1 MSTPAAHG
9 HGTSRI
15 APHRRFWPRR
25 VPFELPAAQT
35 TLWDN
40 LDISARRYPDKPAF
54 VFFGQALGFAQLRE
68 QAVRLAGW
76 LHEKAGVRQGD
87 RVVLALQ
94 NSPQNVIAFYAL
106 LRLRAVIVPANPMSR
121 GEEFAHYIAD
131 SQARLAIGAAD
142 LVAEFG
148 RAQSLLAPDARL
160 ERLLVADYTDAMP
173 TELAPEDAPP
183 AAWLAWLRPAAD
195 MPSWAL
201 HWRDAM
207 TVPFDAPD
215 YVSHADDLMALCY
228 TSGTTGQPKGCMHTH
243 RTIGHNVHASQVWNG
258 VSAADVMLGVVPM
271 FHITGMLFSMHA
283 PICAGATTILLPR
296 WDRELAGRLISR
308 HQVSSWVNI
317 PTMIIDLLGSPNFAS
332 FDLSSLR
339 YIGGGGAAM
348 PQAVAERLKALYG
361 LDYVEGY
368 GLTETAAPS
377 HSNPPDAAK
386 LQCLGIPYVGIDAR
400 VIDPDTLLEVPQ
412 GQSGEIVIHGPPVF
426 KGYWRRPEATEAV
439 FLELDGRRFF
449 RTGDL
454 GRIDE
459 DGYFF
464 ITDRL
469 KRMINASGYK
479 VWPAEVENMLYQHP
493 DIQEAC
499 VIAMHDDYRGETV
512 KAVVV
517 LRAGSAGKLDAA
529 GLEAWARERMAA
541 YKVPRTVEFV
551 DALPKSGSGKVLWRL
566 LQEKESTA

>member
-1 MSTPAAHG
+1 MSIPVAP
-9 HGTSRI
+9 SEVVPRP
-15 APHRRFWPRR
+15 APHLRFWPRR
-25 VPFELPAAQT
+25 VPLELPAAQT

-40 LDISARRYPDKPAF
+40 LDISARRYPDKSAF
-54 VFFGQALGFAQLRE
+54 VFFGRHFSYSQVRSQAQ
-68 QAVRLAGW
+68 QLAGW
-76 LHEKAGVRQGD
+76 LHQAAGVRAGD

-94 NSPQNVIAFYAL
+94 NSPQNVIAYYAL
-106 LRLRAVIVPANPMSR
+106 LRLRAVVVPANPMSR
-121 GEEFAHYIAD
+121 GEEFAHYITD
-131 SQARLAIGAAD
+131 SQARLAVGAAD
-142 LVAEFG
+142 LVGEFE
-148 RAQSLLAPDARL
+148 RAQALLAPGTRL
-160 ERLLVADYTDAMP
+160 ERLLVVDYADAMP
-173 TELAPEDAPP
+173 AEIAPDDAPP
-183 AAWLAWLRPAAD
+183 AAWQSWLQPTVQLPAWASR
-195 MPSWAL
+195 
-201 HWRDAM
+201 WREAM
-207 TVPFDAPD
+207 AGPLQPPPYDGEP
-215 YVSHADDLMALCY
+215 DDLTALCY

-258 VSAADVMLGVVPM
+258 VHAADVMLGVVPM

-308 HQVSSWVNI
+308 HRVSSWVNI
-317 PTMIIDLLGSPNFAS
+317 PTMIIDLLASPNFAS

-386 LQCLGIPYVGIDAR
+386 LQCLGIPYIGIDAR
-400 VIDPDTLLEVPQ
+400 VIDPDTLAEVPQ
-412 GQSGEIVIHGPPVF
+412 GQAGEIIIHGPPVF
-426 KGYWRRPEATEAV
+426 KGYWHRPDATEAA
-439 FLELDGRRFF
+439 FIELDGKRFF

-469 KRMINASGYK
+469 KRMINASG
-479 VWPAEVENMLYQHP
+479 
-493 DIQEAC
+493 
-499 VIAMHDDYRGETV
+499 
-512 KAVVV
+512 
-517 LRAGSAGKLDAA
+517 
-529 GLEAWARERMAA
+529 
-541 YKVPRTVEFV
+541 
-551 DALPKSGSGKVLWRL
+551 
-566 LQEKESTA
+566 